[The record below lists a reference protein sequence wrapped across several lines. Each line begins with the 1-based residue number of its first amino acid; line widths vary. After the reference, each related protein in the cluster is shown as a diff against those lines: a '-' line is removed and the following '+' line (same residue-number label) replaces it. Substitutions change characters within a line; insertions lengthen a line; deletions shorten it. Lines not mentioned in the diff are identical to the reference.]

1 MDIAPLAFVA
11 ITAAICGGVCG
22 SASGGTGFAFASFT
36 EIYKGL
42 GVSLAAVHRTAII
55 AAGALATLPHQGV
68 QLTLL
73 GICKLTHKEA
83 YFDIAVTQ
91 IVIPLLSL
99 LIFMPLVSV

>member
-1 MDIAPLAFVA
+1 MDMAPLLFVA
-11 ITAAICGGVCG
+11 LTAAICGGVCG

-36 EIYKGL
+36 EIYKSL
-42 GVSLAAVHRTAII
+42 GISFAAVHRTAII

-99 LIFMPLVSV
+99 LIFVPLVSI